1 MIATA
6 AEAVG
11 TVLWFPFSVCLCWLS
26 FPVMLAL
33 TSGGEGTA
41 MQAWRMPSPASLS
54 MWLV

>member
-6 AEAVG
+6 AEAVC